1 MPPNGLA
8 AVLKQPPHMVDDLHV
23 SKVRGG
29 TPPSDS
35 GVTLIELIVTLSL
48 GGILMAISVFGMRSY
63 LMSNREA
70 GTANGIRS
78 ALRNASESSLS
89 QGRTY
94 CVYFTATTWTV
105 YKSDC
110 TVAANKLSGP
120 FKVDDPSITL
130 GSVSFPAAGDP
141 MPSVPGETT
150 ACPTTRQCAYFYP
163 RGTALPGGL
172 QVTRSG
178 KTYTLHVEGLTSRVS
193 MA

>member
-1 MPPNGLA
+1 
-8 AVLKQPPHMVDDLHV
+8 MVDDLLV

-48 GGILMAISVFGMRSY
+48 GSILMAISVFGMHSY
-63 LMSNREA
+63 LISNRES

-78 ALRNASESSLS
+78 ALRNASEASLS

-94 CVYFTATTWTV
+94 CVYFTSTTWSV

-110 TVAANKLSGP
+110 TVTANKVSGP
-120 FKVDDPSITL
+120 FTVDDPSITL
-130 GSVSFPAAGDP
+130 TAVTFPSPDWSPAP
-141 MPSVPGETT
+141 NETT
-150 ACPTTRQCAYFYP
+150 SCPSTGKCAYFYP
-163 RGTALPGGL
+163 RGTAMPGSL

-178 KTYTLHVEGLTSRVS
+178 KTYTLNVEGLTSRVS